1 MRVLVTG
8 GSGFI
13 GTNMIDRLRAEGYT
27 EILNI
32 DIKAPRDERQNAYW
46 HQCDILD
53 LEHLK
58 REIQV
63 FQPELVVHLAA
74 KTGLTRA
81 NLECYAENI
90 TGVRNM
96 LEALKATPSVRR
108 VIFTS
113 TLLVCQ
119 MGYIPKHDTDYK
131 PNTLYGESKMIGEKI
146 VREARDLA
154 FEWIIIRPISIWGP
168 WGEEPYINFFRSI
181 KQGWYFH
188 IGSGHYRRSLGYV
201 ENAVY
206 SLHKLLTAPAEQVVG
221 KTFYIADHDPADLYL
236 MANEIRS
243 QLQARRIFHVPLTPV
258 KIMAKLG
265 DVLRNR
271 GWENVPLQ
279 SFRLKNIMTEY
290 VFDMTPLRCVTGD
303 LPYTLPQG
311 VSRTIAQLRQNN
323 RL

>member
-1 MRVLVTG
+1 MKVLVTG

-27 EILNI
+27 DILNI
-32 DIKAPRDERQNAYW
+32 DIKAPRDKRQNEYW
-46 HQCDILD
+46 CECDILD
-53 LEHLK
+53 LYKL
-58 REIQV
+58 RSEIQK
-63 FQPELVVHLAA
+63 FQPHFVVHLAA

-81 NLECYAENI
+81 SLECYAENT

-96 LEALKATPSVRR
+96 LEALRATPSVQR

-113 TLLVCQ
+113 TLLVCE
-119 MGYIPKHDTDYK
+119 MGYIPKHDTDYR
-131 PNTLYGESKMIGEKI
+131 PSTLYGESKMIGEKI
-146 VREARDLA
+146 VREEKDLP

-188 IGSGHYRRSLGYV
+188 LGSGHYRRSLGYV

-206 SLHKLLTAPAEQVVG
+206 SLHKLLTASKEKVVG
-221 KTFYIADHDPADLYL
+221 KTFYIADYEPADLYN
-236 MANEIRS
+236 MANEIRV
-243 QLQARRIFHVPLTPV
+243 QLGARRIFHLPLWV
-258 KIMAKLG
+258 AKVAAKLG
-265 DVLRNR
+265 DLMHNR

-290 VFDMTPLRCVTGD
+290 VFDMSPLKRVAGD
-303 LPYTLPQG
+303 LPYTLPEG
-311 VSRTIAQLRQNN
+311 VSRTITQLKQYNK
-323 RL
+323 L